1 MAFTTPTP
9 PPTRSAKIVVS
20 GGFGVGKT
28 TFVGAVSQSLAVR
41 TEAALTRASPESV
54 PDKAISDKATT
65 TVAMDLGRIRIDDDV
80 VLSVLGTPG
89 QERFW
94 FMWNG
99 MVDGSIGAVV
109 LVDARR
115 LEDAFGPLDYFE
127 THDIPFVVA
136 VNAFHGRV
144 LLDTAEVAETLQ
156 LGAGVPVVNCDARDT
171 ASSTRALTALLEHA
185 RAGSPPAAMV
195 ELPEPELA
203 EAAEA

>member
-1 MAFTTPTP
+1 MAFTRPTP
-9 PPTRSAKIVVS
+9 PPTRSAKVVVS

-41 TEAALTRASPESV
+41 TEAPLTRANPESA
-54 PDKAISDKATT
+54 PDKTTT
-65 TVAMDLGRIRIDDDV
+65 TVAMDLGRIRIDDEV

-115 LEDAFGPLDYFE
+115 LEDAYGPLDYFE
-127 THDIPFVVA
+127 AHGIPFVVA

-144 LLDTAEVAETLQ
+144 LLDTTEVAETLQ
-156 LGAGVPVVNCDARDT
+156 LGAGVPVLNCDARDT
-171 ASSTRALTALLEHA
+171 SSSTRALTALLEYA
-185 RAGSPPAAMV
+185 RSGPVAEPADHVADADETDD
-195 ELPEPELA
+195 ELEVA
-203 EAAEA
+203 EA

>member
-9 PPTRSAKIVVS
+9 PPTRSVKIVVS

-41 TEAALTRASPESV
+41 TEAALTQASPESA
-54 PDKAISDKATT
+54 PDKATT

-156 LGAGVPVVNCDARDT
+156 LGAGVPVLNCDARDT
-171 ASSTRALTALLEHA
+171 ASSTRTLTALLEHA
-185 RAGSPPAAMV
+185 RTGSSPASTVV